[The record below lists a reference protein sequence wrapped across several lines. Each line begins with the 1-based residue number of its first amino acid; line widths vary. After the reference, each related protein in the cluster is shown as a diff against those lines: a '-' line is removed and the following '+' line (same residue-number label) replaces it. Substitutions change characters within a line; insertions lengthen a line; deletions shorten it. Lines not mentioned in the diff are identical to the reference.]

1 MSIQAQLGS
10 LLRDGYTL
18 READRDILSVLPDA
32 AAPHPFDRWA
42 LAATYDR
49 VVATRLYNRIVWGT
63 TPADYVGFEQ
73 RALES
78 DAVGWMLDAACGSLV
93 FTGDLFARHLSRRVV
108 LLDPF
113 DPHAPAGPSSAGGGV
128 WARAGLPRALTG

>member
-73 RALES
+73 RAGFEHLETADWPGAYHHCLRRS
-78 DAVGWMLDAACGSLV
+78 RGS
-93 FTGDLFARHLSRRVV
+93 
-108 LLDPF
+108 
-113 DPHAPAGPSSAGGGV
+113 
-128 WARAGLPRALTG
+128 RA